1 VRKFVLGS
9 GNADSYMGLRIN
21 FIPHHSPMMYLFDEN
36 GAERQ
41 EIDLSPMS
49 FNELNELMEREGFKK
64 KELL

>member
-1 VRKFVLGS
+1 
-9 GNADSYMGLRIN
+9 
-21 FIPHHSPMMYLFDEN
+21 MMYLFDEN